1 MIKLDL
7 QMFAKTASQMAA
19 YRASIKMAKGQMPG
33 KKLEQPSSEAENKP
47 KKGESQEDI
56 EKRIT
61 NSHGY
66 VKEVVYGQK
75 YTIYNSNKNGERLIM
90 FDNHVTAA
98 DVFQDYLEGLHYDE
112 KSGTFTDGNK
122 THYLIKLEKKKK
134 K

>member
-33 KKLEQPSSEAENKP
+33 KKLEQSPSEVENKT
-47 KKGESQEDI
+47 KKGESREDI

-66 VKEVVYGQK
+66 VKEIVYGQK
-75 YTIYNSNKNGERLIM
+75 YTMYNSNKNGEKLEQ
-90 FDNHVTAA
+90 FDNHMPAA
-98 DVFQDYLEGLHYDE
+98 DVKEWLEGYSYNE
-112 KSGTFTDGNK
+112 NTGTFTNGEGR
-122 THYLIKLEKKKK
+122 HYLIKLEKKKK